1 MAEDKKDIKNIKDGK
16 PDIKPDNDVLD
27 DLFKLS
33 DEEKIRLADEKKKTA
48 DAKKKADEILKK
60 YPHPEPLKHQK
71 PPVKKPVPNDDLKSD
86 NEVESIYKKLIR
98 DSLKKLDSLNAD
110 MATIL
115 NGEGFSRDD
124 GVMAVILLNKEDWNE
139 AEVSEAFEIAKH
151 YSKTQLKNEWG
162 EIIKLHKK
170 INIKN
175 INNEINN
182 EIDKGLWVPIKWVNN
197 QPAVY
202 AGWEQENPYNLS
214 IVENTYGIKYI
225 KTKITLKN
233 QDGEPIQDKIKRL
246 KIDGVDMIE
255 FNGEVF
261 NKSEFVNIT
270 VYPGNVNLFTECL
283 NALPIE
289 EGEYK
294 EPKFYIEDE
303 IIKFPDKCYA
313 RRDVDYQKVLISGL
327 NIGQMDFNV
336 YKEGIDLLTPKQLT
350 LYYGIIGAN
359 IINVIGFEDYL
370 VTIDAIGESDTGK
383 SFTIDMALAMDY
395 GIFRA
400 KMNDDALK
408 SSFRHHAIANA
419 TNLPIYIEEALLDER
434 SMSRLKSTGKNIR
447 GNMDKSL
454 TNYDVLATFIFSRNT
469 ESKDIKDIDAMEKK
483 AQDKRIYKFVFDKN
497 DVIDKVTQDKGKE
510 FINRI
515 KSMAGG
521 MLYDKLK
528 KKNINDIVKKYREL
542 KRKEDD
548 GRKVVSL
555 LGAWIEDNPDFIPVV
570 SKIEVPEIIDEFFAK
585 MLSLHYNKEDA
596 MHSSDGYKNLSYEDK
611 EMQSE
616 FKIEEDNKDNK
627 KWIFQITV
635 AGFNFIK
642 KGLGINQSARNFA
655 DGNGFVYKTTY
666 IEGNRNMGIEG
677 SLPDKYAEMLNEKET
692 EKETKTKTKTEK
704 TENNVNIWTG
714 NVPSPE
720 DLGL

>member
-1 MAEDKKDIKNIKDGK
+1 MPENIMGKMPNCPDCGQEMEIERQDNIDFYYCYKCNYNIPVDEWEEPVQDAEIQANTEPVNQEVD
-16 PDIKPDNDVLD
+16 
-27 DLFKLS
+27 
-33 DEEKIRLADEKKKTA
+33 
-48 DAKKKADEILKK
+48 
-60 YPHPEPLKHQK
+60 PEPTETMQEPTKEEGIHPHDKLLDPPDPEIVYSNNLK
-71 PPVKKPVPNDDLKSD
+71 NALTTLLKI
-86 NEVESIYKKLIR
+86 NEKTVILEE
-98 DSLKKLDSLNAD
+98 AD
-110 MATIL
+110 KYR
-115 NGEGFSRDD
+115 GEGFLSTEKWTNDD
-124 GVMAVILLNKEDWNE
+124 FNRIFKFIKIYKNNIAEDLWDDLLKSQITYVNKKRKEG
-139 AEVSEAFEIAKH
+139 IAGAWK
-151 YSKTQLKNEWG
+151 E
-162 EIIKLHKK
+162 
-170 INIKN
+170 
-175 INNEINN
+175 
-182 EIDKGLWVPIKWVNN
+182 IKWEDGN
-197 QPAVY
+197 PMEF
-202 AGWEQENPYNLS
+202 AGWDTDGRPYTVKKVFRLD
-214 IVENTYGIKYI
+214 GFHLIKSA
-225 KTKITLKN
+225 ITLKN
-233 QDGEPIQDKIKRL
+233 FNDEPIKNKLKRL
-246 KIDGVDMIE
+246 KIVDNQTYTDMIE
-255 FNGEVF
+255 FEDEILQ
-261 NKSEFVNIT
+261 KSDFVMQM
-270 VYPGNVNLFTECL
+270 VYPSNVNLFTACIE
-283 NALPIE
+283 ALPIE
-289 EGEYK
+289 DGEYR
-294 EPKFYIEDE
+294 EPNLYIENG
-303 IIKFPDKCYA
+303 IIKFPEKCYA

>member
-313 RRDVDYQKVLISGL
+313 RRDVDYQKVLMSGL
-327 NIGQMDFNV
+327 NVGNINTEL
-336 YKEGIDLLTPKQLT
+336 YAEGISMLKPKQLT
-350 LYYGIIGAN
+350 MHYGIIGAN
-359 IINVIGFEDYL
+359 IMNVIDYEDYL
-370 VTIDAIGESDTGK
+370 ITIDAIGESDTGK
-383 SFTIDMALAMDY
+383 SFTIDETLAMDY
-395 GIFRA
+395 GILMA
-400 KMNDDALK
+400 KMNDDALQRA
-408 SSFRHHAIANA
+408 FRHHAIAGA

-434 SMSRLKSTGKNIR
+434 SMARLKSKGKNVR

-454 TNYDVLATFIFSRNT
+454 TTYDVLATFIFSRNS
-469 ESKDIKDIDAMEKK
+469 ESKDIKDIDATEKK
-483 AQDKRIYKFVFDKN
+483 AQDKRIYKFVFDKE
-497 DVIDKVTQDKGKE
+497 DIITDDKIKNKGKD
-510 FINRI
+510 FLS
-515 KSMAGG
+515 KLKGSAGG
-521 MLYDKLK
+521 MLYQKLRNK
-528 KKNINDIVKKYREL
+528 KTTDIIKKYKEL
-542 KRKEDD
+542 KEMEKD
-548 GRKVVSL
+548 GRKVVAL
-555 LGAWIEDNPDFIPVV
+555 LGAWIMDAEGFIPVV
-570 SKIEVPEIIDEFFAK
+570 SKIEQPAFIDEFFAK
-585 MLSLHYNKEDA
+585 LLSLYYHKESA
-596 MHSSDGYKNLSYEDK
+596 MHEPEGYKSLPYEDK
-611 EMQSE
+611 QMKNE
-616 FKIEEDNKDNK
+616 FKIGEDKNNKN
-627 KWIFQITV
+627 KWIFMITV
-635 AGFNFIK
+635 TGFNIIK
-642 KGLGINQSARNFA
+642 KGLGINQSARSFA
-655 DGNGFVYKTTY
+655 EGNGFEYKTIS
-666 IEGNRNMGIEG
+666 IEGNKSMGISG
-677 SLPDKYAEMLNEKET
+677 DLPDKYAVWLKEREDKKET
-692 EKETKTKTKTEK
+692 EREVETEK
-704 TENNVNIWTG
+704 NPNAWNTYK
-714 NVPSPE
+714 PSPE